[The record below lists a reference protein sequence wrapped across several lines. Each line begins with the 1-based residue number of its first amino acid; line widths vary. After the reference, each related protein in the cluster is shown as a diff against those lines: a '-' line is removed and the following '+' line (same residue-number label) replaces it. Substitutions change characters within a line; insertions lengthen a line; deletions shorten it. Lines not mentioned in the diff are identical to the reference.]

1 MNIVVSVYI
10 FYEIQLIRKI
20 HIWFVGGNM
29 DTLQKNVW
37 KYNQN
42 FSFFRLYE
50 ETHIGDIANSSLFQ
64 GTIIEKNYWKDV
76 SISNSDLEAT
86 RIIHTTVINSM
97 FTNADIHSLL
107 ATNTV
112 FCNVSFQYSDI
123 TDCTFVDCQFI
134 NCSFEG
140 ATLKDSEFRNCILEK
155 PLFLN
160 GSYIMNSFSRCD
172 FKSTCLKNVF
182 YYTHFSECVFK
193 DVSIEAYLLGFTYG
207 LTINNLETFTYM
219 LMGDLVDYDYRHI
232 CNEIAKIYTE
242 RKMIINQGILYLTDP
257 ATCAEQAIIK
267 CFECLYRF
275 IENDY
280 IVQKEQ
286 MIFLEK
292 IVTIMYD
299 KKQLSP
305 IGLIYLMNTLNE
317 ILSIKMNSSL
327 EKAKS
332 GLVIIQNSILSNYQY
347 FIDELTEHLA
357 KIPQNGEFEIKIV
370 YEKQPT
376 YRLTSIIKEIDSTK
390 QAYVTKTEIGSFIEW
405 IKCAAD
411 VLPYIDTFLNF
422 IGVTIALATVM
433 VTEKNNK
440 TNSND
445 DNVDCIIEINN
456 NIDVSNLSKKQLK
469 VLPKMIENSIN
480 PVLQNDVNKTV
491 KFILNNN
498 FIKENDKCGY
508 TSENIKSI
516 EIRQL
521 KNH

>member
-1 MNIVVSVYI
+1 MN
-10 FYEIQLIRKI
+10 
-20 HIWFVGGNM
+20 
-29 DTLQKNVW
+29 TLQKNIW

-42 FSFFRLYE
+42 FSFMHLYE
-50 ETHIGDIANSSLFQ
+50 ETHIDDSAKSSLFQ
-64 GTIIEKNYWKDV
+64 GTIIEKNYWKNV

-86 RIIHTTVINSM
+86 RIIHTTVIDSM
-97 FTNADIHSLL
+97 FMNADIHSLL

-112 FCNVSFQYSDI
+112 FCNVSFQYADI
-123 TDCTFVDCQFI
+123 TDCTFIDCQFI

-140 ATLKDSEFRNCILEK
+140 ATLKDSEFRSCILEEPVFQK
-155 PLFLN
+155 
-160 GSYIMNSFSRCD
+160 GSYTMNSFSRCH
-172 FKSTCLKNVF
+172 FKNTCLKNVF

-207 LTINNLETFTYM
+207 LTIDNLETFTYL
-219 LMGDLVDYDYRHI
+219 LMGELVDYDYPQI

-257 ATCAEQAIIK
+257 AALAEQAIIK

-286 MIFLEK
+286 MMFLEK
-292 IVTIMYD
+292 IVAIMYD
-299 KKQLSP
+299 KKQISP
-305 IGLIYLMNTLNE
+305 VGLIYLMNTLNE

-327 EKAKS
+327 KKAKS
-332 GLVIIQNSILSNYQY
+332 GLVIIQNSILLNYQH

-370 YEKQPT
+370 YEKQPA
-376 YRLTSIIKEIDSTK
+376 YRLTKIIKDLDSTK
-390 QAYVTKTEIGSFIEW
+390 QADVTKTEIGSFIEW
-405 IKCAAD
+405 IECTAD

-422 IGVTIALATVM
+422 IGVTITLATVI
-433 VTEKNNK
+433 VSEKKTK
-440 TNSND
+440 TNSKD

-456 NIDVSNLSKKQLK
+456 NIDISNLSKKQLK
-469 VLPKMIENSIN
+469 VLPKMIEKSIN
-480 PVLQNDVNKTV
+480 PMLQSDVNKTV

-498 FIKENDKCGY
+498 FIQKNDKYGY
-508 TSENIKSI
+508 TSQNIKSI

-521 KNH
+521 NNH